1 MIEFISRII
10 VSFKIFSVLK
20 DLKLYSDYL
29 SVIKK
34 ESLSSP
40 QWSKLKL
47 RKDWFGRIYTV
58 INLPPE
64 VTQSRDFPDEAR
76 PAYVFEE
83 IRPINE
89 YLTRLNLHEIIA
101 PLLQPIKQTGGDS
114 YLVIYYFVYR
124 ELSWIWLIRFCLEM
138 VAVGYLIRNWEQI
151 DQIINTTF
159 AW

>member
-1 MIEFISRII
+1 MIDFISRII
-10 VSFKIFSVLK
+10 VSVKIWEIFK

-29 SVIKK
+29 SIIKK

-58 INLPPE
+58 VNLPPE
-64 VTQSRDFPDEAR
+64 VTQSRDFPDDAR

-101 PLLQPIKQTGGDS
+101 PLLQPIKDTGGDS
-114 YLVIYYFVYR
+114 YLVIYYFVFR
-124 ELSWIWLIRFCLEM
+124 EISWIWLVRFSLE
-138 VAVGYLIRNWEQI
+138 VFGLIYAIQNWHEI
-151 DQIINTTF
+151 SHVINSTF
-159 AW
+159 TW

>member
-1 MIEFISRII
+1 MIDFISRFI
-10 VSFKIFSVLK
+10 VFFKIWSILK

-29 SVIKK
+29 TIIKK

-58 INLPPE
+58 VNLPLE

-101 PLLQPIKQTGGDS
+101 PLLQPIKETGGDS

-138 VAVGYLIRNWEQI
+138 VAVGYVIKNWEQI
-151 DQIINTTF
+151 VQLINSISI
-159 AW
+159 

>member
-1 MIEFISRII
+1 MIDFISRFI
-10 VSFKIFSVLK
+10 VSFKIWSVLK

-29 SVIKK
+29 TIIKK

-40 QWSKLKL
+40 KWSKLKL

-58 INLPPE
+58 VNLPPE
-64 VTQSRDFPDEAR
+64 VIQSRDFPYEAR

-101 PLLQPIKQTGGDS
+101 PFLQPIKETGGDS

-138 VAVGYLIRNWEQI
+138 VAVGYVIKNWEE
-151 DQIINTTF
+151 IIQLINSISI
-159 AW
+159 

>member
-1 MIEFISRII
+1 MIDFISRII
-10 VSFKIFSVLK
+10 VSVKIWEIFK

-29 SVIKK
+29 SIIKK

-58 INLPPE
+58 VNLPAE
-64 VTQSRDFPDEAR
+64 VTQSRDFPTEAR
-76 PAYVFEE
+76 PAFVFEE

-101 PLLQPIKQTGGDS
+101 PLLQPIKDTGGDS
-114 YLVIYYFVYR
+114 YLVIYYFVFR
-124 ELSWIWLIRFCLEM
+124 EISWIWLVRFCLE
-138 VAVGYLIRNWEQI
+138 VFGLVYAIQNWHEILQM
-151 DQIINTTF
+151 INSTF
-159 AW
+159 TW

>member
-124 ELSWIWLIRFCLEM
+124 ELSWIWLVRFCLEM